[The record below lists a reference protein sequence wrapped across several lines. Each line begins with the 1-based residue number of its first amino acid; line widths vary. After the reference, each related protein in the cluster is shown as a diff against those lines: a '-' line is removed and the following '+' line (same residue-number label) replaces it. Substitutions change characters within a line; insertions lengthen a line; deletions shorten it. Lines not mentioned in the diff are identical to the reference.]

1 MSHATIDK
9 MGFQIAICTIFCLIS
24 FITVKTTYFN
34 EHEYL
39 EKKYSICLCTYGFD
53 VQSLGMEL
61 GKYGISV
68 TAVARGLSRVDP
80 LLVSSS
86 EQEVQEAGKV
96 VPLQRWMKPGS
107 DLKSLV
113 LHLVTNAGKHMTASV
128 VIADGGQSIPRA
140 RMRSFM

>member
-1 MSHATIDK
+1 
-9 MGFQIAICTIFCLIS
+9 
-24 FITVKTTYFN
+24 
-34 EHEYL
+34 
-39 EKKYSICLCTYGFD
+39 
-53 VQSLGMEL
+53 MEL

-113 LHLVTNAGKHMTASV
+113 LHLVTKAGKHMTASV
-128 VIADGGQSIPRA
+128 IVADGGQSIPRA